1 MGILLLYFAFRG
13 TDFKE
18 IWYHLKSAKYSWIG
32 LSLVF
37 AVISHISRS
46 MRWIILIEPLKFR
59 PKLWNTISATLFG
72 YLSNYALPRA
82 GEVARCVALGRKEKI
97 PVDAL
102 IGTVIVERTIDLLS
116 MFIIML
122 VLLVARFEKFG
133 TFFSDYIFQPIGD
146 KISGIF
152 GEAIIFWI
160 IVAVAILTIA
170 VVLFMLREKLLKLK
184 LVQKLSKILKGVAN
198 GLKSVWRMERKWEFL
213 FHTVFIWLNYALMT
227 WVVVFALPE
236 VTGDLKFV
244 DGIFLLV
251 IGSMGMAVPV
261 QAGIGAFHWIVSR
274 GLHYVY
280 GLDLNEG
287 LVFATL
293 QHESQTLLILLLGS
307 LSMVFLFSKR
317 YKPKPIPE
325 ISEIEPEEKNTE

>member
-13 TDFKE
+13 IDFSEMWQHFKG
-18 IWYHLKSAKYSWIG
+18 AKYSWIG

-37 AVISHISRS
+37 AIISHLSRAK
-46 MRWIILIEPLKFR
+46 RWIILIEPLKYR
-59 PKLWNTISATLFG
+59 PKLWNTFNATLFG

-102 IGTVIVERTIDLLS
+102 IGTVIVERAIDLIS
-116 MFIIML
+116 MFIIMI

-133 TFFSDYIFQPIGD
+133 AFFSEYIFQPLGE
-146 KISGIF
+146 KISGVF
-152 GEAIIFWI
+152 GETILFWI
-160 IVAVAILTIA
+160 ILAAILMATA
-170 VVLFMLREKLLKLK
+170 VVLFILRERILKLK
-184 LVQKLSKILKGVAN
+184 LAQKIEKLLRGVAD
-198 GLKSVWRMERKWEFL
+198 GLKTVWKMERKWEFL
-213 FHTVFIWLNYALMT
+213 FHTVFIWVNYAMMT
-227 WVVVFALPE
+227 WVIVFSLPDI
-236 VTGDLKFV
+236 TGDLKFV

-251 IGSMGMAVPV
+251 IGSLGMAVPV
-261 QAGIGAFHWIVSR
+261 QSGIGAFHWIVSR

-280 GLDLNEG
+280 GLDLTEG

-317 YKPKPIPE
+317 YKPKPVPE
-325 ISEIEPEEKNTE
+325 FSEIEPEGPHTE